1 MIKKYLIPANHNE
14 NEWNTLLSTLSSP
27 QGPSSQKLILQ

>member
-1 MIKKYLIPANHNE
+1 MIKKYIIPTTLNE
-14 NEWNTLLSTLSSP
+14 KEWNTLLSTLSTS

>member
-1 MIKKYLIPANHNE
+1 MIKKYLIPATLNE
-14 NEWNTLLSTLSSP
+14 KEWNTLLSTLSSP